1 MRKKI
6 SMILLAA
13 LGLSFNACGGGS
25 SSSSTGSSTG
35 TTITAVDGYVKNGT
49 LKDASGQVARYSG
62 IGGKYTFASSVTY
75 PLTFTGGVYE
85 DTNTSFD
92 INMTCTSGTVISPIT
107 TFIDGNSTVLGKLAN
122 LALSGNPAA
131 LSDFSVDY
139 VDTNNTDLAK
149 LSQLLYAVAK
159 DSNLTRTLRADMN
172 VTSLNA
178 LYTHIQSDINTSIS
192 ATTLQNNMRTFVQK
206 VKDMNSSVALSSYET
221 TLQNN
226 KAVLSTILWKG
237 KTYGQ
242 VISPFTGKIWL
253 DRNLGASR
261 VAIAFDDNQSYGDY
275 YQWGRAADGHQ
286 ESNSTTTATL
296 ATDINA
302 TVANVK
308 FITNLNSPND
318 WALVDTNGSLRSAAW
333 SKTDGS
339 SICPVGY
346 RVPTITEFT
355 TETINA
361 STPVNENITAFNNF
375 LKLPSA
381 GLRSVDGVIAYQGS
395 GGNYW
400 SSSPNST
407 GSDRMYSATTSAG
420 QSLYGRAFGLSIRC
434 LKN

>member
-1 MRKKI
+1 MRKTI
-6 SMILLAA
+6 AMILLAA

-35 TTITAVDGYVKNGT
+35 TTITAVDGYIKNAT
-49 LKDASGQVARYSG
+49 LKDANGQVATYSAT
-62 IGGKYTFASSVTY
+62 GGKYTFTSSVTY
-75 PLTFTGGVYE
+75 PLTLTGGVYE
-85 DTNTSFD
+85 DTNASFD
-92 INMTCTSGTVISPIT
+92 INMTCSSGTVISPIT
-107 TFIDGNSTVLGKLAN
+107 TFIDGNTTVLGKLAN

-159 DSNLTRTLRADMN
+159 DSNLTRKLRGDMN

-178 LYTHIQSDINTSIS
+178 LYTHIQSDINTSITD
-192 ATTLQNNMRTFVQK
+192 TTLQNNMRVFVQK

-221 TLQNN
+221 TLKNH
-226 KAVLSTILWKG
+226 KSVLSTATIIWKG
-237 KTYGQ
+237 KSYGQ

-261 VAIAFDDNQSYGDY
+261 VARAVDDNQSYGDY

-302 TVANVK
+302 INANSK
-308 FITNLNSPND
+308 FITKYNTPYD
-318 WALVDTNGSLRSAAW
+318 WTTADTDGSLRSTVW

-339 SICPVGY
+339 SVCPVGY
-346 RVPTITEFT
+346 RVPTI
-355 TETINA
+355 
-361 STPVNENITAFNNF
+361 NELIAEKNNTTAFDSF
-375 LKLPSA
+375 LKFPSA
-381 GLRSVDGVIAYQGS
+381 VDRYYGDGSLTNQKQGMV
-395 GGNYW
+395 W
-400 SSSPNST
+400 SSSPHLSK
-407 GSDRMYSATTSAG
+407 SISFS
-420 QSLYGRAFGLSIRC
+420 SVYGGTYYFMRANGFSVRC
-434 LKN
+434 LKD